1 MKRVLVTMPD
11 KCAALL
17 KSYAAQWGMT
27 QSDVL
32 YECSRNHIH
41 AQAQSGCKGTLNLL
55 DIHCIK
61 LDRRAHKDCYGYP
74 CRICKHDKKCRV
86 GLHEGSWECD
96 QRYKHLLTPTI
107 EPE

>member
-1 MKRVLVTMPD
+1 MVAMPD

-32 YECSRNHIH
+32 YECCRHQIH
-41 AQAQSGCKGTLNLL
+41 AQAKSGCASTLSLL
-55 DIHCIK
+55 DMHDVK
-61 LDRRAHKDCYGYP
+61 LDKRAHKECYGYP
-74 CRICKHDKKCRV
+74 CRSCAHDKKCRV
-86 GLHEGSWECD
+86 GLHDGLWECED
-96 QRYKHLLTPTI
+96 RYKHLLPRII